1 MNADILKNV
10 KPADALIIIKA
21 AGLRRKHEE
30 ILKMRYVDDL
40 SCYEIADIKHVEVET
55 ARNMVWKARKQFE
68 KYTSGL

>member
-1 MNADILKNV
+1 MNADILKQV
-10 KPADALIIIKA
+10 KPSDAYLIIKA

-40 SCYEIADIKHVEVET
+40 SCYDIAEIKHVEVET

-68 KYTSGL
+68 KYTS